1 MDTQTTTPSTLA
13 FNPHYGVARREGR
26 LDDGIRALT
35 KALTSIGGQAGVAVA
50 ERAAEWTHSALLGL
64 ADGFPPVSPGALGE
78 WAHKAAQ
85 ALAGPIADLRVAIAG
100 NADLATEITDLMLAK
115 VARLAV
121 RIDVSRIVDAESTDS
136 TATQDEPADT
146 DADTEQA
153 PALDAN
159 DADDAEP
166 QDVTGLPV
174 IDGQGQVFQ
183 AADGLGGE
191 ITAIIKNAVVQAESA
206 KRAVRIACRGE
217 DPGKRGPKL
226 LSLALSDNEAL
237 RRILEAAGKISAAS
251 AAELRKSD
259 TSKARV
265 IGVQRGGDV
274 ARTLAPELA
283 GLRHPA
289 LRAVTL
295 ARIAQREALEYRLG
309 GEEKVERG
317 PMVLMLD
324 ESGSMEYDLGS
335 ATRFEWAKAVVI
347 AALDLCAKQRRELY
361 YACFDDG
368 VGEVHRFAPNGTQAQ
383 VADPRYLD
391 WYAKDRPTAVMELM
405 TASLGGGGTNFDR
418 PLSVGVAIA
427 KAAKA
432 NARPDLVFVTD
443 GEAPVSAA
451 TAERVIAAKRDLDLK
466 IRLVQIGGPIS
477 KRNPLAALCDS
488 ATAMI
493 EDDGGLA
500 FAKVIAL

>member
-1 MDTQTTTPSTLA
+1 MDTQTMTPSTLT
-13 FNPHYGVARREGR
+13 FNPGYAVARREGR

-64 ADGFPPVSPGALGE
+64 ADGFPPVSPGTLGE

-85 ALAGPIADLRVAIAG
+85 ALAGPIADLRVAVAG
-100 NADLATEITDLMLAK
+100 NTDLATEITDLMLAQ

-121 RIDVSRIVDAESTDS
+121 RIDVSRIVDAVSTDPP
-136 TATQDEPADT
+136 ATQDEPAD
-146 DADTEQA
+146 AEQA
-153 PALDAN
+153 PAPN
-159 DADDAEP
+159 ADDDTEP

-361 YACFDDG
+361 YATFDDG
-368 VGEVHRFAPNGTQAQ
+368 VGKVHRFAPNGTQAQ
-383 VADPRYLD
+383 VADPRHLG
-391 WYAKDRPTAVMELM
+391 WYAQDRPTAVMELM
-405 TASLGGGGTNFDR
+405 TLSLGGGGTNFDR

-477 KRNPLAALCDS
+477 KRNALAALCDS
-488 ATAMI
+488 ATAML

-500 FAKVIAL
+500 FAKVITL

>member
-1 MDTQTTTPSTLA
+1 MNTETPALT
-13 FNPHYGVARREGR
+13 FNPHFATARRTGG
-26 LDDGIRALT
+26 LDDGIRALNR
-35 KALTSIGGQAGVAVA
+35 ALSPVDARAAASVT
-50 ERAAEWTHSALLGL
+50 ERTAEWTHSALLGL
-64 ADGFPPVSPGALGE
+64 DDGFPVVNPGALGE

-85 ALAGPIADLRVAIAG
+85 ALAGPIADLRVAVAG
-100 NADLATEITDLMLAK
+100 DVDLATEIANLLLGQ
-115 VARLAV
+115 VARLAG

-136 TATQDEPADT
+136 PATQDEPADT
-146 DADTEQA
+146 NADTEQA
-153 PALDAN
+153 PALDT
-159 DADDAEP
+159 DDDAEP
-166 QDVTGLPV
+166 QDVSGLPV

-183 AADGLGGE
+183 AADGLDGE
-191 ITAIIKNAVVQAESA
+191 ITAIVKNAVVQAESC
-206 KRAVRIACRGE
+206 KRALRIACRGE

-251 AAELRKSD
+251 AAEMRKSD

-324 ESGSMEYDLGS
+324 ESESMKRGLGS

-361 YACFDDG
+361 YATFDDG
-368 VGEVHRFAPNGTQAQ
+368 VGEVHRFVPNGTQAQ
-383 VADPRYLD
+383 VADSRRLQ
-391 WYAKDRPTAVMELM
+391 WSTQDRPTAVMELM
-405 TASLGGGGTNFDR
+405 TLSLGGGGTNFDR

-427 KAAKA
+427 QAAKA

-443 GEAPVSAA
+443 GEAPVSKTVAGYVL
-451 TAERVIAAKRDLDLK
+451 RAKKDLDLK

-477 KRNPLAALCDS
+477 KHNPLAALCDS
-488 ATAMI
+488 ATAMLK
-493 EDDGGLA
+493 DDGGLA
-500 FAKVIAL
+500 FAKVITL